1 MKQKKKQTPKYR
13 EQQWLPVDRGL
24 GIVGGQCGRYKP
36 LGVIQAHK
44 CVVHHEEYSQY
55 FVTTVNG

>member
-24 GIVGGQCGRYKP
+24 GIVGGA
-36 LGVIQAHK
+36 VWEIQTTG
-44 CVVHHEEYSQY
+44 CNTGSQMCC
-55 FVTTVNG
+55 TP